1 VELVSCPYFTTTVYD
16 LTDEMTLDYAD
27 LDSFVIF
34 ICMEGRCTVRN
45 DEGELTTLQAGES
58 LLLPATTKDVH
69 VVPEGTVK
77 FLETWV

>member
-1 VELVSCPYFTTTVYD
+1 
-16 LTDEMTLDYAD
+16 
-27 LDSFVIF
+27 
-34 ICMEGRCTVRN
+34 MEGRCTVRN